1 MLTGL
6 SIKEFVVQFLGQEL
20 VKKIL
25 GGGEKIAEE
34 KLGAV
39 LKANIGGFG
48 VNDEV
53 LFWDACEIA
62 VSELSVT
69 KTDIIRIMTVLGSL
83 EPKQRGEVV
92 RIIGLNEQEIKC
104 GEKSQGGKGK
114 PVSKIQTEK
123 KNMRGARFIALLA
136 KMTDEEI
143 GTFLLSSGAMETTTD
158 DIEAILEEISK
169 TLGKRWETLK
179 TFYADIKDAEG
190 FKWIDKK
197 ALAAKDRL
205 KTHIGERRC
214 TITKRPFMKFW

>member
-1 MLTGL
+1 MLTGF
-6 SIKEFVVQFLGQEL
+6 SIREFVVQFLGHEL
-20 VKKIL
+20 VEKIL
-25 GGGEKIAEE
+25 GGGGKVAEE

-69 KTDIIRIMTVLGSL
+69 KADIIRIMLVLKSL

-92 RIIGLNEQEIKC
+92 RIIGLNEQEVKNE
-104 GEKSQGGKGK
+104 EKSQDGKGK

-123 KNMRGARFIALLA
+123 RNMRGARFVALLA

-143 GTFLLSSGAMETTTD
+143 KTFLLSSGAMETTAD
-158 DIEAILEEISK
+158 DIEAILEEMTK
-169 TLGKRWETLK
+169 MLGKRWKTLK
-179 TFYADIKDAEG
+179 SFYVNIKDTEG
-190 FKWIDKK
+190 FKWIDDK
-197 ALAAKDRL
+197 ALTVGVGL
-205 KTHIGERRC
+205 KFHICKRGEK
-214 TITKRPFMKFW
+214 ISKRPFLKFW